1 MKRLFTLILSTLLIT
16 IGGMRAAQAADTIGT
31 VDYDKLVRSYNKAQL
46 FSDDMKTKEADLE
59 KTRAEYVKQ
68 IREAKTKQPNNPVA
82 VDQLQ
87 KSLED
92 KLNTKVN
99 EYRSLQESQA
109 QALETEMNN
118 AIEGAAKN
126 KNLSVILAKQTVFV
140 GGTDITNDVLSR
152 LNAGT
157 TAPATS
163 K

>member
-1 MKRLFTLILSTLLIT
+1 MKRLATVALSALIL
-16 IGGMRAAQAADTIGT
+16 AAGSVKAFAADSIGT
-31 VDYDKLVRSYNKAQL
+31 VDYDKLVRSYNRAQA
-46 FSDDMKTKEADLE
+46 FSDDMKSKDADLE
-59 KTRAEYVKQ
+59 KMRADYVKQ

-92 KLNTKVN
+92 KLSAKLN
-99 EYRSLQESQA
+99 EYRSTQETQA
-109 QALETEMNN
+109 NALENDMNN
-118 AIEGAAKN
+118 AIEGVAKS

-152 LNAGT
+152 LNA
-157 TAPATS
+157 APASSTG

>member
-1 MKRLFTLILSTLLIT
+1 MKRLFTLILSTLLIAV
-16 IGGMRAAQAADTIGT
+16 GGMRAAHAADTIGT

-59 KTRAEYVKQ
+59 KTRAEFVKQ

-109 QALETEMNN
+109 KALEDEMNN
-118 AIEGAAKN
+118 AIESAAKS

-157 TAPATS
+157 SAPATT

>member
-1 MKRLFTLILSTLLIT
+1 MKRLLTLVLSLLI
-16 IGGMRAAQAADTIGT
+16 IAGSGFGAAQAADTIGT

-46 FSDDMKTKEADLE
+46 FSDDMKSKEADLE
-59 KTRAEYVKQ
+59 KMRAEFVKQ
-68 IREAKTKQPNNPVA
+68 VREAKTKQPNNPVA

-92 KLNTKVN
+92 KLSAKLN
-99 EYRSLQESQA
+99 EYRSQQESQA
-109 QALETEMNN
+109 KALEEEMNN
-118 AIEGAAKN
+118 AIESAARS

-157 TAPATS
+157 GTS